1 MLSYYLNDEK
11 RYFNNMVTLD
21 KYIKIIREKGKS
33 YFTKDQALKD
43 LQIKNDSLNARIY
56 RLKQKSEIISPAENL
71 YVIVP
76 PEYRNFGCIPAE
88 ELVPLLMKY
97 KKVDY
102 YACLLTAAMYHE
114 ASHQKPQL
122 FQVMTNKQLKPLSFG
137 KVRIEFIYKKFFVNL
152 PTQNINVKT
161 GYLKISSPELT
172 AMDLLLYSKHSGGL
186 NHIAGVLSEL
196 VEAINPE
203 KLTAVTKVSGE
214 KTWLQRLG
222 YILDHINSVNN
233 KKKKLIISKLKKLL
247 GRQKLVY
254 MPLASELPVKG
265 CSRNDKWMII
275 ENTTIESD
283 YDS

>member
-1 MLSYYLNDEK
+1 
-11 RYFNNMVTLD
+11 MVTLD
-21 KYIKIIREKGKS
+21 KYIKIIREKGKT

-56 RLKQKSEIISPAENL
+56 RLKQKGEIICPAENL

-76 PEYRNFGCIPAE
+76 PEYRNFGCIPQE

-102 YACLLTAAMYHE
+102 YACLLTAAIYHG

-122 FQVMTNKQLKPLSFG
+122 FQVMTSKQLKSLSFG
-137 KVRIEFIYKKFFVNL
+137 KVRIEFIYKKSFINL

-161 GYLKISSPELT
+161 GYLKVSSPELT
-172 AMDLLLYSKHSGGL
+172 IMDLLLYSNHSGGL
-186 NHIAGVLSEL
+186 NHIASVLSEL
-196 VEAINPE
+196 VEVINPD
-203 KLTAVTKVSGE
+203 KLTVVAKVSGE

-247 GRQKLVY
+247 GGQELVY

-265 CSRNDKWMII
+265 SLRNDRWMII

>member
-1 MLSYYLNDEK
+1 M
-11 RYFNNMVTLD
+11 
-21 KYIKIIREKGKS
+21 IRAKGKS
-33 YFTKDQALKD
+33 YFTREQALKD
-43 LQIKNDSLNARIY
+43 LQIKSDSLNARIY
-56 RLKQKSEIISPAENL
+56 RLKQKGEIISPSENL

-76 PEYRNFGCIPAE
+76 PEYRDFGCMPQE
-88 ELVPLLMKY
+88 ELVPILMRY

-102 YACLLTAAMYHE
+102 YAGLLTAAMYHG

-122 FQVMTNKQLKPLSFG
+122 FQVMTNKQLKSLNFG
-137 KVRIEFIYKKFFVNL
+137 KVRIEFIYKKSFINL
-152 PTQNINVKT
+152 PTQNVNVKT

-172 AMDLLLYSKHSGGL
+172 AMDLLLYSKRSGGL
-186 NHIAGVLSEL
+186 NHIASVLSEL
-196 VEAINPE
+196 VEAVNPK
-203 KLTAVTKVSGE
+203 KLTTVARISGE

-247 GRQKLVY
+247 SRQKLVY
-254 MPLASELPVKG
+254 MPLASELPIKG

>member
-1 MLSYYLNDEK
+1 
-11 RYFNNMVTLD
+11 MVTLE
-21 KYIKIIREKGKS
+21 KYIKIIRAKGKS
-33 YFTKDQALKD
+33 YFTKDQALQD
-43 LQIKNDSLNARIY
+43 LKIKNDSLNARIY
-56 RLKQKSEIISPAENL
+56 RLKQKGEIISPAENL

-76 PEYRNFGCIPAE
+76 PEYKDFGCIPAE

-102 YACLLTAAMYHE
+102 YACLLTAAMYHG

-122 FQVMTNKQLKPLSFG
+122 FQVMTNKQLKPLNFG
-137 KVRIEFIYKKFFVNL
+137 KVHIEFIYKKHFVNL
-152 PTQNINVKT
+152 PVQNINVKT
-161 GYLKISSPELT
+161 GYLKVSSPELT
-172 AMDLLLYSKHSGGL
+172 VIDLLLYPKHSGGL

-196 VEAINPE
+196 AEAINPD
-203 KLTAVTKVSGE
+203 KLTIVTKVSGE

-247 GRQKLVY
+247 SRQELVY

-265 CSRNDKWMII
+265 YSRNDKWMII

>member
-1 MLSYYLNDEK
+1 
-11 RYFNNMVTLD
+11 MVTLD
-21 KYIKIIREKGKS
+21 KYIKIIRAEGKS
-33 YFTKDQALKD
+33 YFTKEQALKD
-43 LQIKNDSLNARIY
+43 LKVKNDSLNARIY
-56 RLKQKSEIISPAENL
+56 RLKQKGEIISPAENL

-76 PEYRNFGCIPAE
+76 PEYRDFGCLPAE

-97 KKVDY
+97 KKVNY
-102 YACLLTAAMYHE
+102 YACLLTAAMYHG

-122 FQVMTNKQLKPLSFG
+122 FQVMTSKQLKPLHFG
-137 KVRIEFIYKKFFVNL
+137 KVRIEFIYKKSFLNL
-152 PTQNINVKT
+152 STQNINVKT
-161 GYLKISSPELT
+161 GYLKVSLPELT
-172 AMDLLLYSKHSGGL
+172 AMDLLLYTKQSGGL

-196 VEAINPE
+196 VETINPE
-203 KLTAVTKVSGE
+203 KLITLAKISGE

-222 YILDHINSVNN
+222 YILDSISSVNN

-247 GRQKLVY
+247 SRQELVY

-265 CSRNDKWMII
+265 SSRNDKWMII

>member
-1 MLSYYLNDEK
+1 
-11 RYFNNMVTLD
+11 MVTLD
-21 KYIKIIREKGKS
+21 KYIKTIRAKGKS
-33 YFTKDQALKD
+33 YFTKNQAIKD

-56 RLKQKSEIISPAENL
+56 RLKQKGEIISPAENL

-76 PEYRNFGCIPAE
+76 PEYRDFGCIPQE
-88 ELVPLLMKY
+88 ELVPILIKY

-102 YACLLTAAMYHE
+102 YACLLTAAMYHG

-122 FQVMTNKQLKPLSFG
+122 FQVMTNKQIKPLRFG
-137 KVRIEFIYKKFFVNL
+137 KLRIEFIYKKSFINL

-161 GYLKISSPELT
+161 GYLRVSSPELT
-172 AMDLLLYSKHSGGL
+172 VMDLLLYSKHSGGL
-186 NHIAGVLSEL
+186 NHIAGILSEL
-196 VEAINPE
+196 VEAINPD
-203 KLTAVTKVSGE
+203 KLTAVAKVSGE

-222 YILDHINSVNN
+222 YILDHIDSVNN
-233 KKKKLIISKLKKLL
+233 KKKKLIITKLKKLL
-247 GRQKLVY
+247 GRQELVY
-254 MPLASELPVKG
+254 MPLASELSVKG